1 MPAAQRW
8 SQGALAVLVV
18 LAAVSCDGRGSEGP
32 TPSTAAA
39 RVKEL
44 APASAHVVEVTTF
57 DGDRVTLDVDATS
70 GRPPTPGPP
79 LVSYRELC
87 GDLRPENFGLDHPRL
102 RVRLRNGEDDAGSVV
117 FGDRNF
123 SGGGVYAQREGS
135 PCIDLVTVQT
145 VRDIARMAGPGAAAP
160 FEATD
165 RATPNVMK
173 TDREEQ
179 IHPWVAQARR
189 HQGGH

>member
-1 MPAAQRW
+1 MPTAQRW
-8 SQGALAVLVV
+8 SQGAVAVLAA
-18 LAAVSCDGRGSEGP
+18 LTAVSCDGRGSEDS

-39 RVKEL
+39 KVKEL
-44 APASAHVVEVTTF
+44 APASAQIAEITSF
-57 DGDRVTLDVDATS
+57 DGDRITLDGDVTS

-102 RVRLRNGEDDAGSVV
+102 WVRLRNRGDDAGSVV

-123 SGGGVYAQREGS
+123 SGGGVYARREGS
-135 PCIDLVTVQT
+135 PCINLVTVQT

-165 RATPNVMK
+165 RATPEVM
-173 TDREEQ
+173 TTASEEQ

-189 HQGGH
+189 HEGGH